1 MKRTKET
8 YFRDF
13 PTEAETNTISG
24 CREFEGEDL
33 SKCFLIK
40 NTTQEDSF
48 SKTNRSS
55 GSTNKSKKK
64 DKEKNNKNMKINS
77 MTTKPLN

>member
-13 PTEAETNTISG
+13 PTEAKNAESSG

-33 SKCFLIK
+33 SKV
-40 NTTQEDSF
+40 
-48 SKTNRSS
+48 
-55 GSTNKSKKK
+55 GA
-64 DKEKNNKNMKINS
+64 M
-77 MTTKPLN
+77 

>member
-13 PTEAETNTISG
+13 PTQAGTNELSG

-33 SKCFLIK
+33 SITLFMQNMMPEK
-40 NTTQEDSF
+40 NS
-48 SKTNRSS
+48 SKTNKSN
-55 GSTNKSKKK
+55 GWINKSKRK
-64 DKEKNNKNMKINS
+64 DNDRKGKNTRKCYTPNKPKN
-77 MTTKPLN
+77 

>member
-13 PTEAETNTISG
+13 PKEQDVKMMSG

-33 SKCFLIK
+33 S
-40 NTTQEDSF
+40 
-48 SKTNRSS
+48 
-55 GSTNKSKKK
+55 
-64 DKEKNNKNMKINS
+64 NS
-77 MTTKPLN
+77 YIIRRI